1 MAFKVVNVID
11 GDTFEV
17 LPPWK
22 WRDQSGIR
30 IRPTGYNTPEEGQPD
45 YQESK
50 DKLRKLILK
59 KEVELENFVDIDY
72 DRLICDVYFDGK
84 NLADYFPNY
93 KE

>member
-30 IRPTGYNTPEEGQPD
+30 VKPTGYNIPEEGQPG
-45 YQESK
+45 YQNAK